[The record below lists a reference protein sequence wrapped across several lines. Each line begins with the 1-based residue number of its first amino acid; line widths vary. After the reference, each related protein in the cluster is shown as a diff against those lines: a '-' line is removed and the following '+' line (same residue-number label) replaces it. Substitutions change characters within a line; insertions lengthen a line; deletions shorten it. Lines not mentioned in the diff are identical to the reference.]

1 VCITI
6 GPAFLSAAIYLCL
19 ARLITVYGEH
29 LSRFRPRTITITF
42 MVLDFL
48 ALLLQSAG
56 GATVG
61 GDNLTQAD
69 FDRSLAILQAGLSV
83 HLAGIVI
90 FALISGEFAFRVYR
104 NQDKWNPSFAA
115 LQSSRKFHAFLGST
129 SISRQ

>member
-1 VCITI
+1 
-6 GPAFLSAAIYLCL
+6 
-19 ARLITVYGEH
+19 
-29 LSRFRPRTITITF
+29 

-90 FALISGEFAFRVYR
+90 FASFVSRCYPYFGKFESHS
-104 NQDKWNPSFAA
+104 PSSIDLSYARS
-115 LQSSRKFHAFLGST
+115 LQKRKIMSLRESPIVIPKPSYFLSLYTSLNTPLDSSS
-129 SISRQ
+129 